1 MMEVSQ
7 PIRKRPKLVWVAFL
21 YYLFS
26 AGYTLLSFLLIYS
39 GAITVTPDQAAY
51 FRSLSVIDHGF
62 AVLIGSLNLLGAV
75 TLFMLRW
82 VAFYLFT
89 AALALSLAL
98 TVIHSLTKGFMAALG
113 EGGAV
118 GLLLG
123 YGITVVICVYA
134 WKLRTRGVLA

>member
-1 MMEVSQ
+1 MTEVSQ

-21 YYLFS
+21 FYLFS

-39 GAITVTPDQAAY
+39 GTITVTPDQAAY
-51 FRSLSVIDHGF
+51 FRNLSVIDHGF
-62 AVLIGSLNLLGAV
+62 TVLIGSLHLFGAV
-75 TLFMLRW
+75 TLFMLRR

-89 AALALSLAL
+89 AALALSLVL
-98 TVIHSLTKGFMAALG
+98 TVIHSLTKGFIAALG

-118 GLLLG
+118 GVLLG
-123 YGITVVICVYA
+123 YGIAVVICVYA